1 MFIYSIDKHIVYLLR
16 MKIAYLNPRKIHKH
30 KMFSLILLEN
40 LWITPKQIKDSF
52 IQEEKPFYD
61 KIPCLFLLFKKNFQP
76 ILISVGI
83 L

>member
-40 LWITPKQIKDSF
+40 L
-52 IQEEKPFYD
+52 
-61 KIPCLFLLFKKNFQP
+61 
-76 ILISVGI
+76 
-83 L
+83 